1 MSELSQSVN
10 DLIDQFAKLPGIGN
24 KSAERL
30 AYHVLRIHEAEARAL
45 ADAVM
50 AVKQNVRY
58 CERCFNLAEEPLC
71 AICRN
76 PRREQDLL
84 CVVEQP
90 RDLVAL
96 EKTSAY
102 HGLYHVLLGR
112 IAPLENI
119 GPDQLT
125 IGPLIN
131 RIREGEFREV
141 ILATNPTTEGDG
153 TALHIMNLLAEF
165 PVKVTRLARGLTTG
179 SVIEL
184 ANKDILSDA
193 LGGRQEF

>member
-1 MSELSQSVN
+1 VSELSQSVN

-30 AYHVLRIHEAEARAL
+30 AYHVLRAHETEARAL